1 MSLATTLY
9 IRHLG
14 KCPHKKD
21 RNYRRCGCPVWFQ
34 RNRRRWSADTNDWS
48 EALKQAAAI
57 VFGGGSQGSLQRPL
71 YAHAGIEVG
80 SKPAGMIYGAGL

>member
-57 VFGGGSQGSLQRPL
+57 EFGGKAKAPYKDRYMLTQGSKSVQSLL
-71 YAHAGIEVG
+71 A
-80 SKPAGMIYGAGL
+80 